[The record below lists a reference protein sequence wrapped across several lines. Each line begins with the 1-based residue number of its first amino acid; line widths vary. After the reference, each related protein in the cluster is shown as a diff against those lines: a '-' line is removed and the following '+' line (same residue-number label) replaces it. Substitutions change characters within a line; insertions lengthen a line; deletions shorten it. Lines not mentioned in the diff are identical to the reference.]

1 MYVVFI
7 HEGADTIAKNLKK

>member
-7 HEGADTIAKNLKK
+7 HEGADTTP